1 MKAKLKKSPKM
12 AHGGMTSPINNIAN
26 PIPYPS
32 LFNINPFGLIAANP
46 TGTKDDEVTSSLEPV
61 DRDIANIEAEKGEVM
76 VKGDLSG
83 LWKIKGK
90 KHSEGGTPLLA
101 KEGSFIFSDN
111 KDMSLSKAERDL
123 FNFKNGGET
132 KKKNTPAKIIQRE
145 VDPQTYNKMM
155 TILMD
160 PKAGDIAKQ
169 TAALMLQKHQEKI
182 GQVALLQEAKKARAQ
197 IPPFAVGPT
206 TLSVDQQDKA
216 KQGAEMMY
224 AALGGFIPKMS
235 NGGPGYTWQGK
246 DEDYFKE
253 VLKNPSKYSQESVET
268 AKSYFK
274 DPASYNSSMAKA
286 YRDKANADPSNSVW
300 SAGASHY
307 EGLTPPDK
315 TGRWAGDYKN
325 SKNPK
330 TGQVNSN
337 WNAMTDYQS
346 PNDYATAIGYTG
358 KVTNNP
364 SSIQKMQQWVMQQYP
379 DIVNKYH
386 GSSQYGLPTAGKP
399 DDGKLGV
406 RWQAIGN
413 DIINPKLSIPF
424 GGPPDI
430 PFVGQ
435 PTGANPT
442 QPQGVQPSNPGYN
455 PPVTQDQWQGF
466 HFGMNSAEKLTT
478 AAPFLTALSQ
488 KPYYDMLTQRY
499 TPNTRLDRMDANQEA
514 TQIQQANSLAQR
526 EAAQN
531 LPGMTSQAIGA
542 NAQARS
548 TNALD
553 NLYHQ
558 TNERNQQIA
567 NQESEINLQN
577 KVRDMDF
584 NLGQIQQTYRNNI
597 LTQQR
602 RDEQLANGATSSL
615 NNGIAIRQRL
625 DAMGSAATNAA
636 LPYVTGQKDT
646 QGNPV
651 YSRDTQGNIH
661 QQMGVPIGFGNNR
674 NPVYNPAF
682 GGTDSTGVAMAGQGA
697 IGRNFN
703 NLLMGQINDALT
715 DKSVEGTKRLY
726 TLLLGLDRTNR
737 PNTKGDTPLEN
748 IGQAAR
754 SAYAGQ

>member
-1 MKAKLKKSPKM
+1 MKLKIKSVPKLKQ
-12 AHGGMTSPINNIAN
+12 GGMTSPINNIAN

-111 KDMSLSKAERDL
+111 KDMSLNKAERDL

-216 KQGAEMMY
+216 KQGAEKMY
-224 AALGGFIPKMS
+224 AALGGFIPRMDE
-235 NGGPGYTWQGK
+235 GG
-246 DEDYFKE
+246 DI
-253 VLKNPSKYSQESVET
+253 
-268 AKSYFK
+268 
-274 DPASYNSSMAKA
+274 
-286 YRDKANADPSNSVW
+286 
-300 SAGASHY
+300 
-307 EGLTPPDK
+307 PPDK
-315 TGRWAGDYKN
+315 TGRWAGDYKR

-337 WNAMTDYQS
+337 WNAMTDYS
-346 PNDYATAIGYTG
+346 NPIEYAKAVGYEPLAKLG
-358 KVTNNP
+358 AEGIKNVHYA
-364 SSIQKMQQWVMQQYP
+364 SDIQKMQQWVMQQYP

-386 GSSQYGLPTAGKP
+386 GSSQYGMPTGGRP

-406 RWQAIGN
+406 RWQAIAN
-413 DIINPKLSIPF
+413 DITNPKLPIPA

-430 PFVGQ
+430 PFAGQ

-615 NNGIAIRQRL
+615 NNGVAIRQRL

-636 LPYVTGQKDT
+636 LPFVTGQKDA

-651 YSRDTQGNIH
+651 YSRDTQGNVH

-703 NLLMGQINDALT
+703 QLLMGQINDALT
-715 DKSVEGTKRLY
+715 DKTVEGTKRLY

>member
-12 AHGGMTSPINNIAN
+12 RQGGMTSPINNIAN

-111 KDMSLSKAERDL
+111 KDMSFSKAERDL

-206 TLSVDQQDKA
+206 TLSSDQHDKA
-216 KQGAEMMY
+216 EQGAEKMY
-224 AALGGFIPKMS
+224 AAMGGFIPKMDT
-235 NGGPGYTWQGK
+235 GG
-246 DEDYFKE
+246 D
-253 VLKNPSKYSQESVET
+253 V
-268 AKSYFK
+268 
-274 DPASYNSSMAKA
+274 
-286 YRDKANADPSNSVW
+286 
-300 SAGASHY
+300 
-307 EGLTPPDK
+307 PPDK
-315 TGRWAGDYKN
+315 TGRWAGDYGK

-330 TGQVNSN
+330 TGSASTD
-337 WNAMTDYQS
+337 WNAMTQFTS
-346 PNDYATAIGYTG
+346 PQDYASAIGYTG
-358 KVTNNP
+358 KVGKDAA
-364 SSIQKMQQWVMQQYP
+364 SIQKMQQWVMQQYP
-379 DIVNKYH
+379 DLVNKYH
-386 GSSQYGLPTAGKP
+386 GSSQYGLPTAGRP

-406 RWQAIGN
+406 RWQAIAN
-413 DIINPKLSIPF
+413 DITNPKLNIPLNWPDI
-424 GGPPDI
+424 GPPT
-430 PFVGQ
+430 PQGQ
-435 PTGANPT
+435 PTSPAK
-442 QPQGVQPSNPGYN
+442 PQVPQPSNPGVN
-455 PPVTQDQWQGF
+455 QPTVQDQWQGF

-488 KPYYDMLTQRY
+488 KPYYDMLVQKY
-499 TPNTRLDRMDANQEA
+499 TPNTRLDRMNADQEA

-531 LPGMTSQAIGA
+531 LPGSMSQAVGA

-615 NNGIAIRQRL
+615 NNGVAIRQRL

-636 LPYVTGQKDT
+636 LPFVTGQKDA

-651 YSRDTQGNIH
+651 YTRDAQGVSH

-703 NLLMGQINDALT
+703 NLLMGQINDALS

-754 SAYAGQ
+754 TAYYGQ